1 MLATFQKRFAAE
13 GNLQAVFWML
23 CMTICI
29 AGMHAI
35 VRHLSADIHVFEIGF
50 FRNAIAALFILPL
63 ALRAGLGELR
73 TQNLR
78 LHLVRAIIQLVA
90 LLLFF
95 TALGMSPLALLSA
108 LSFLA
113 PLFTTLIAI
122 FFLSERVRLKRWSAL
137 FFGFAGAMVVL
148 QPGAAAI
155 DPGALLAVGSSALWA
170 VVPIII
176 KVMTRTDSNVT
187 IVVYQSFLMTPLSLI
202 PALFVWVWP
211 TWDQLFWLTLIGAAG
226 AFGQLAMTHA
236 LRLGDASL
244 VMPLDF
250 MRLVWATL
258 LGFLLFAEIPDI
270 WTWIGGTMI
279 FAAAVY
285 IAYRESQLKKGQP
298 DGEPPPVQ
306 PV

>member
-1 MLATFQKRFAAE
+1 MLAALQKRLAAE
-13 GNLQAVFWML
+13 SNQQAVLWML

-29 AGMHAI
+29 AGMHAT
-35 VRHLSADIHVFEIGF
+35 VRHLSPDIHAFEIGF
-50 FRNAIAALFILPL
+50 FRNAIAALLILPL
-63 ALRAGLGELR
+63 ALRSGLSKLR

-78 LHLVRAIIQLVA
+78 LHMLRAVIQLIA

-95 TALGMSPLALLSA
+95 TALGVSPLALISA

-122 FFLSERVRLKRWSAL
+122 FLLHERVRLRRWSAL
-137 FFGFAGAMVVL
+137 AFGFAGAMVVL
-148 QPGAAAI
+148 QPGAQEI

-187 IVVYQSFLMTPLSLI
+187 IVVYQSFLMTPLSLV

-211 TWDQLFWLTLIGAAG
+211 TWEQLFWLTLIGAAG

-236 LRLGDASL
+236 LRLGEASL

-258 LGFLLFAEIPDI
+258 LGYLVFVEIPDV
-270 WTWIGGTMI
+270 WTWIGGSMI
-279 FAAAVY
+279 FSAAVY
-285 IAYRESQLKKGQP
+285 IASRESQVKKDRP
-298 DGEPPPVQ
+298 DSGPPPVQ